1 MKKLLTEWRKY
12 LKENEMPQRTNDGI
26 PAQVYYGLPM
36 DQLPAARDNGIVN
49 LPTDQDIEMDRVG
62 VPTCNDPYDAKKF
75 GNVVLEL
82 NGGYLQDCGQYDSM
96 PNSLGH
102 RVKMRDSAS
111 LSGSGVDKMV
121 DSLGTNIPFEAVS
134 RIIFS
139 GEPNLEKLK
148 EAGLGSIEMS
158 AFPLGTEKEELK
170 TLHKPEEEG

>member
-1 MKKLLTEWRKY
+1 MKKLLTEWRKFI
-12 LKENEMPQRTNDGI
+12 KENEMPQRTNNGI

-36 DQLPAARDNGIVN
+36 DQLPSARDNGIVN

-75 GNVVLEL
+75 GDVVLEL
-82 NGGYLQDCGQYDSM
+82 NGGYLQDCGQYMST
-96 PNSLGH
+96 PNSLGN

-134 RIIFS
+134 KIIFS
-139 GEPNLEKLK
+139 GEPDIEKLK

-158 AFPLGTEKEELK
+158 AFPLGTEREELRA
-170 TLHKPEEEG
+170 LHTPDQEE